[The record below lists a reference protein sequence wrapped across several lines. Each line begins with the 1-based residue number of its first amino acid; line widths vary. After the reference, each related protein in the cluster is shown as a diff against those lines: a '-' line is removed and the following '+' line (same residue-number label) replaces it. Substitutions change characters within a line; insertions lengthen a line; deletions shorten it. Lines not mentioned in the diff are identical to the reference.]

1 MLSEAHNQI
10 LPLKYGLTEILIRS
24 LGENGDLS
32 SLSPTEVRSHLG
44 RTDIDSS
51 GFLIKYPGNGASTI
65 RLDNPP
71 TKNGRPQ
78 KYLRRYGEPNNLFV
92 PAGVDLQAE
101 ELWIVEG
108 ELKALCGHAY
118 GLQIVALS
126 GVYNWRT
133 EGELA
138 ELLPEGEKLSDE
150 EALLGE
156 LQQIN
161 WKGKKVSLLYDSDI
175 TPGHQAYEAFPRLAE
190 QLYRLGCLE
199 VKILS
204 LPPVAENQKTGLDEF
219 ILARKDKALSD
230 LQIIKNRAKPYLPV
244 RAGALAY
251 AERLIKSG
259 DVDDKKR
266 ATVAYLAAKGEF
278 ATGVWL
284 KEDGLKNTK
293 PLIQEAKICLRK
305 LQAEI
310 KTVPRFEGTIQ
321 ELGPE
326 YDRVKELLKPHL
338 NEFALDELGR
348 LGKLVTEERKK
359 NGGTELELVVVHL
372 CNFVAWPTRDI
383 LKDNGVTTDRYI
395 EFEGLLQG
403 SPLKLVQVSSK
414 DFLEMKWTIGAWG
427 IRAAIKPKQE
437 QNVRYALQL
446 MAESGIPETTVYTH
460 LGWRK
465 IGGKWF
471 YLHAGGAIGAE
482 STSFE
487 VETIDRLK
495 RYALPDKIT
504 DEKAAIKASLAL
516 LELGP
521 SNIIYPL
528 YTGIWLA
535 PLCEPLRMAGIE
547 PSYTTYVWGESGSF
561 KSTIVALYL
570 SHYGNFNRATLPAS
584 FKDTKLSIPEMAFV
598 CKDIVLVV
606 DDLHPTQDPRERIKM
621 IGVLEHIVRNQ
632 GDRQGRGKL
641 TSLTEIKEGH
651 PPRGLV
657 YVTGE
662 SLSLLGSSL
671 ARTAH
676 LHIQKGDIDVEKLT
690 KAQEP
695 AQQAL
700 LAEAM
705 TGYLEYLAPQLDAL
719 GPQLFADF
727 EKLRKKAALDAE
739 VKDRHERYNETTAFL
754 YLGFNCFIN
763 YAVAQ
768 GAITEEEAARL
779 LKEAWE
785 TLNKVADELA
795 QVAKSVAPTKRFFEA
810 LQELQ
815 IQGRVYFATME
826 DVIPD
831 NAERI
836 PGTVKIGWGPDGSGT
851 YYLLWGP
858 AWEQVTKY
866 LKNQEEGLSLSKN
879 SLLDAIEQQGLL
891 DKSQGDRRVIQKK
904 IGGTKLRV
912 LPVLKSAFVIEEEDD
927 EE

>member
-1 MLSEAHNQI
+1 ML
-10 LPLKYGLTEILIRS
+10 
-24 LGENGDLS
+24 
-32 SLSPTEVRSHLG
+32 
-44 RTDIDSS
+44 
-51 GFLIKYPGNGASTI
+51 GASDV
-65 RLDNPP
+65 R
-71 TKNGRPQ
+71 
-78 KYLRRYGEPNNLFV
+78 V
-92 PAGVDLQAE
+92 
-101 ELWIVEG
+101 
-108 ELKALCGHAY
+108 
-118 GLQIVALS
+118 
-126 GVYNWRT
+126 
-133 EGELA
+133 
-138 ELLPEGEKLSDE
+138 
-150 EALLGE
+150 
-156 LQQIN
+156 
-161 WKGKKVSLLYDSDI
+161 
-175 TPGHQAYEAFPRLAE
+175 
-190 QLYRLGCLE
+190 
-199 VKILS
+199 LS
-204 LPPVAENQKTGLDEF
+204 LPPVAKGEKTGLDEF
-219 ILARKDKALSD
+219 ILARKEKALPD
-230 LQIIKNRAKPYLPV
+230 LQAMRDRRDPYIPI
-244 RAGALAY
+244 RSGAITY
-251 AERLIKSG
+251 AERLIASE
-259 DVDDKKR
+259 DLEDKKK
-266 ATVAYLAAKGEF
+266 AVIAYLGAKGEF
-278 ATGVWL
+278 ITGAWL
-284 KEDGLKNTK
+284 KEKGLLQKEITPLLRETK
-293 PLIQEAKICLRK
+293 LRLK
-305 LQAEI
+305 ELQA
-310 KTVPRFEGTIQ
+310 TPRTSSTQGNGE

-326 YDRVKELLKPHL
+326 YVHVKALIQPH
-338 NEFALDELGR
+338 
-348 LGKLVTEERKK
+348 TEEYGLDQQGRIGKVEWEAGYESGK
-359 NGGTELELVVVHL
+359 EVYKPVLKHI
-372 CNFVAWPTRDI
+372 CNFAAWPTRDI
-383 LKDNGVTTDRYI
+383 LKDNGVNSERFI
-395 EFEGLLQG
+395 EFEGLLLG
-403 SPLKLVQVSSK
+403 SPLKPVKISTK
-414 DFLEMKWTIGAWG
+414 DFQEMKWTIGAWG
-427 IRAAIKPKQE
+427 TRVAIKPRME
-437 QNVRYALQL
+437 QNVRYILQL
-446 MAESGIPETTVYTH
+446 MAQSGIPETTVYTH

-465 IGGKWF
+465 IAGKWF

-482 STSFE
+482 STGFE

-495 RYALPDKIT
+495 RYALPDIIT

-521 SNIIYPL
+521 KNIIYPL
-528 YTGIWLA
+528 HTGIWLA

-547 PSYTTYVWGESGSF
+547 PSYTTYVWGETGSF
-561 KSTIVALYL
+561 KSTIVALHL

-621 IGVLEHIVRNQ
+621 IGILEHIVRNQ

-719 GPQLFADF
+719 APQLFADF
-727 EKLRKKAALDAE
+727 EKLRKKAAQDAE

-768 GAITEEEAARL
+768 GAITEEAAARL

-810 LQELQ
+810 LLELQ

-851 YYLLWGP
+851 FYLLWGP

-904 IGGTKLRV
+904 IGGTKFMV
-912 LPVLKSAFVIEEEDD
+912 LPVLKAAFVIEEEDD